1 MLLKIRIKEAY
12 GVNTEMVLCQDED
25 CLVMSSQI
33 GTSEILLGQVNKGK
47 NYYVEL
53 SFAKSIIQMSEF
65 FTCPHFAIEISMIKI
80 DEASKMVTAQSSSSA
95 SSKSIDFDS

>member
-33 GTSEILLGQVNKGK
+33 GTSEILLG
-47 NYYVEL
+47 
-53 SFAKSIIQMSEF
+53 
-65 FTCPHFAIEISMIKI
+65 
-80 DEASKMVTAQSSSSA
+80 
-95 SSKSIDFDS
+95 